1 VFDEVTK
8 KEGGKNAVRRAG
20 YIFGSTVFQ
29 GALVFA
35 IITASYYVKAK
46 VIDEQPKV
54 DVKFVKAAAPPRPP
68 PPPAAPPPRKRPPSD
83 RPKTDLP
90 KPPPPQ
96 ALIQPQEIQA
106 EMKAPDPNEKEPE
119 YDWGDEGDGEGV
131 VGGVVGGG
139 GGIEDAPA
147 YATAGFRKPAQAQ
160 KNCVQDTVR
169 IPRDL
174 QGFISG
180 PITVKFAIGRDAA
193 PSRFEVITNGVPDRI
208 ASTIWAAVQECK
220 WVAGADA
227 QGRSTAI
234 WVILPL
240 RFTAN

>member
-8 KEGGKNAVRRAG
+8 REGGKQAVRRAG
-20 YIFGSTVFQ
+20 FIFGSTVFQ
-29 GALVFA
+29 AGLVFA
-35 IITASYYVKAK
+35 IVTASYYVKAK
-46 VIDEQPKV
+46 VIDEPKV
-54 DVKFVKAAAPPRPP
+54 DVKFVKTAAPPRPP

-83 RPKTDLP
+83 KPRADLP
-90 KPPPPQ
+90 RPPPPQ

-106 EMKAPDPNEKEPE
+106 EMKTPDPNEKEPE
-119 YDWGDEGDGEGV
+119 YNWGDEGSGDGV

-139 GGIEDAPA
+139 GGVEDAPA
-147 YATAGFRKPAQAQ
+147 YATAGFRKPAQAV
-160 KNCVQDTVR
+160 KNCVQDQVR

-180 PITVKFAIGRDAA
+180 PITVKFAIGRDSS
-193 PSRFEVITNGVPDRI
+193 PSRFQVITNGVPDRI
-208 ASTIWAAVQECK
+208 SASIWQAVQECK

-240 RFTAN
+240 RFTGG